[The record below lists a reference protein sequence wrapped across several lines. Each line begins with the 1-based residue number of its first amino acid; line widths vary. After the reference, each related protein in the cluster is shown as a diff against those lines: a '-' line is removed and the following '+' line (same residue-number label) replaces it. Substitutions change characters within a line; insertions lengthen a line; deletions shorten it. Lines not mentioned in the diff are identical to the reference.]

1 MSYKT
6 VKAEPENA
14 TYLDTYAW
22 ILFEKKRYTE
32 ARIYIEQAMKN
43 GGDSSQVI
51 VEHCGDIYYMSG
63 EKEKALECWKK
74 ADSMENK
81 EEDGATPRT
90 EAELKRLKRK
100 IVLKKYIE

>member
-1 MSYKT
+1 M
-6 VKAEPENA
+6 
-14 TYLDTYAW
+14 D
-22 ILFEKKRYTE
+22 LFEKKRYTE
-32 ARIYIEQAMKN
+32 ARIYIDQAMKS

-51 VEHCGDIYYMSG
+51 VEHCGDIYYMLG
-63 EKEKALECWKK
+63 EKDKALEYWKK

-100 IVLKKYIE
+100 IALKNTLQNETVDSLVIYCVPRGSGFFL

>member
-1 MSYKT
+1 MR
-6 VKAEPENA
+6 
-14 TYLDTYAW
+14 LIW
-22 ILFEKKRYTE
+22 ILPPGFCLRRKRYTE

-51 VEHCGDIYYMSG
+51 IGTLRWHLLYVRRKG
-63 EKEKALECWKK
+63 KALEYWKK

-81 EEDGATPRT
+81 EEDGATPRA

-100 IVLKKYIE
+100 IALKNT